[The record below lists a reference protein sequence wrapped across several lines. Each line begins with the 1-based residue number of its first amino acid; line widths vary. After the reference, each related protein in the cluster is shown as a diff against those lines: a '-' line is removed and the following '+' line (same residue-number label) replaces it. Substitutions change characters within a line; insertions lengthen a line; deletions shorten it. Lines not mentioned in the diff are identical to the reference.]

1 MDPKIQD
8 AINAQVGLELSS
20 AYVYLAM
27 SAHFAGQNFEGFAR
41 WMRLQ
46 AAEELSHAMRLYD
59 YVIER
64 GGIVALPAVDAPPA
78 SFGTPMQVFQEA
90 LDHER
95 VVTASIHSLYDL
107 AREAR
112 DYATELQLQW
122 FVTEQVEEEA
132 SAGLAVEQLR
142 RAGDDMPALLM
153 LDQEFGKRTAEA

>member
-1 MDPKIQD
+1 M
-8 AINAQVGLELSS
+8 
-20 AYVYLAM
+20 
-27 SAHFAGQNFEGFAR
+27 
-41 WMRLQ
+41 
-46 AAEELSHAMRLYD
+46 
-59 YVIER
+59 
-64 GGIVALPAVDAPPA
+64 
-78 SFGTPMQVFQEA
+78 
-90 LDHER
+90 
-95 VVTASIHSLYDL
+95 VTASIHSLYDL